1 MTTEIQTIDA
11 GSLTLLEIVPRQG
24 EWNERNYLW
33 ISGGTNRLVELVN
46 GRLEVLRPPTDQH
59 QSILVNVFM
68 PLSTLTKNN
77 RWQSDIRRVA
87 IAIMVG
93 TFP

>member
-1 MTTEIQTIDA
+1 MTTEMPIIDA
-11 GSLTLLEIVPRQG
+11 ESLALLDILPRQG
-24 EWNERNYLW
+24 EWNERDYLW

-68 PLSTLTKNN
+68 PLSTLTKK
-77 RWQSDIRRVA
+77 SVA
-87 IAIMVG
+87 K
-93 TFP
+93 